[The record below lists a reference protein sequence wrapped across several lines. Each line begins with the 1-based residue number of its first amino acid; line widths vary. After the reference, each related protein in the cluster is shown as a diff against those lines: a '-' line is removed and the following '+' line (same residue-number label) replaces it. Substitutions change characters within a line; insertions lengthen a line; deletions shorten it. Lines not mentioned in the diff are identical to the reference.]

1 MVLTF
6 SAAIPPTSSAIK
18 IAGGAGEAVTLS
30 LHCYVGDQINELAA
44 MRGNELRVVIGTV
57 QEMARFIDVIQHDQ
71 SA

>member
-1 MVLTF
+1 
-6 SAAIPPTSSAIK
+6 
-18 IAGGAGEAVTLS
+18 
-30 LHCYVGDQINELAA
+30 VGDQINELAA